1 MLVPSMYDMAEVLTQ
16 SGYTEEEVFDCG
28 ISGQIAFVVVVPE
41 IGACRVPPVALS
53 HFMAGADDYTADGMP
68 EHWSNQPSGPW
79 TIRRDRLRILAD
91 SWERHSDQCH
101 TLADALDRQ
110 QADDE
115 AATLR
120 APPPSTRTP
129 GFYTLEEAARAIAA
143 QEGFNAF
150 QEDELRKDLLVGD
163 HDGSLTVRDGGGHRK
178 FAPIRPSIPRDFVEL
193 VTPTDV
199 NNWAIHKGFQWRW
212 QTEAQAA
219 PVVTPEPTAAPM
231 VAQSATTEAAGPLP
245 LTTGDVAF
253 SFAGLRWDEQG
264 WKKPLGDRPK
274 WLEACVVIPGQ
285 RGVSETRWNPVCIG
299 AALARQGHVDARRV
313 RAAFQTKPLLAPW
326 LDAWKTY
333 EADYLDND

>member
-1 MLVPSMYDMAEVLTQ
+1 MYDMAEVMTQ

-91 SWERHSDQCH
+91 SWESHSDQCH

-129 GFYTLEEAARAIAA
+129 GFYTLEEAARVIAA
-143 QEGFNAF
+143 QEAFNAF
-150 QEDELRKDLLVGD
+150 QENELRKDLLEGD
-163 HDGSLTVRDGGGHRK
+163 RDGSLTVRDGGGHRK

-219 PVVTPEPTAAPM
+219 PAVTPEPQGPPVVAGGVSGGALPIKAAP
-231 VAQSATTEAAGPLP
+231 VAKVWVMKRAALVKKHVDRWPTIGRDLQDASENGLSKAAKALGHGEWYESAALDWA
-245 LTTGDVAF
+245 
-253 SFAGLRWDEQG
+253 R
-264 WKKPLGDRPK
+264 
-274 WLEACVVIPGQ
+274 Q
-285 RGVSETRWNPVCIG
+285 RGKLEEEKQVGPANSVF
-299 AALARQGHVDARRV
+299 ALAGTQH
-313 RAAFQTKPLLAPW
+313 KI
-326 LDAWKTY
+326 KC
-333 EADYLDND
+333 